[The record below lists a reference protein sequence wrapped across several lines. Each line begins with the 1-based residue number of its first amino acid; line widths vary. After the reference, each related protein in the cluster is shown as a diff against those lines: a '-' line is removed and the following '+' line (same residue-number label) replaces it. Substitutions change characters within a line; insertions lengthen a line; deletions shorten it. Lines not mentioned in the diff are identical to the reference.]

1 MTKRADLTT
10 KTRMTGRSMGDERLK
25 GRLKTGTSAQW
36 RCEEEELR
44 GIVVEHKGLINGSGL

>member
-1 MTKRADLTT
+1 
-10 KTRMTGRSMGDERLK
+10 MGDERLK